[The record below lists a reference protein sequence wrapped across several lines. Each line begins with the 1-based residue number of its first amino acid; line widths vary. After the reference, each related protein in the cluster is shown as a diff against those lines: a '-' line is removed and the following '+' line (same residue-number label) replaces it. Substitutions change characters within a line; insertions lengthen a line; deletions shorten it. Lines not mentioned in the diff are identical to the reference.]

1 MRRFYFLFIALTL
14 SLGCMAQGFPPYRS
28 GHRPPQHRSGNRPMR
43 EVNPEYK
50 MTAETF
56 VADSLVSSEYTLNYY
71 KKQYAAVGDISKK
84 PCLFVYLHGGGGRDG
99 KDNRYIQHAA
109 IHTLDKYLTEKGIDA
124 MVVAP
129 KCTKG
134 NSWATISK
142 HVYSMIESLVA
153 DYNIDVSRIYL
164 MGTSFG
170 AQGGWALLS
179 ERPDLFAATQLAS
192 AAPKRYVLENVV
204 KTPIYFTLG
213 ENDMDNPEDYKKT
226 IRKFRKAGA
235 EIEFKILPGLN
246 HFQACNQAYT
256 AESIEFLLKH

>member
-1 MRRFYFLFIALTL
+1 MNKITYTKHCEFCGTELTTPL
-14 SLGCMAQGFPPYRS
+14 SDDIRWVP
-28 GHRPPQHRSGNRPMR
+28 

-56 VADSLVSSEYTLNYY
+56 VADSLVLSEYTLNYY
-71 KKQYAAVGDISKK
+71 KK
-84 PCLFVYLHGGGGRDG
+84 
-99 KDNRYIQHAA
+99 QHAA

-179 ERPDLFAATQLAS
+179 ERPDLFAAAQLAS
-192 AAPKRYVLENVV
+192 AAPKQYVLE
-204 KTPIYFTLG
+204 
-213 ENDMDNPEDYKKT
+213 
-226 IRKFRKAGA
+226 
-235 EIEFKILPGLN
+235 
-246 HFQACNQAYT
+246 
-256 AESIEFLLKH
+256 

>member
-1 MRRFYFLFIALTL
+1 MRR
-14 SLGCMAQGFPPYRS
+14 
-28 GHRPPQHRSGNRPMR
+28 
-43 EVNPEYK
+43 
-50 MTAETF
+50 
-56 VADSLVSSEYTLNYY
+56 
-71 KKQYAAVGDISKK
+71 
-84 PCLFVYLHGGGGRDG
+84 GGGRDG

-124 MVVAP
+124 MVVVP

-179 ERPDLFAATQLAS
+179 ERPDLFAAAQLAS
-192 AAPKRYVLENVV
+192 AAPKQYVLE
-204 KTPIYFTLG
+204 
-213 ENDMDNPEDYKKT
+213 
-226 IRKFRKAGA
+226 
-235 EIEFKILPGLN
+235 
-246 HFQACNQAYT
+246 
-256 AESIEFLLKH
+256 

>member
-1 MRRFYFLFIALTL
+1 MRHFYLLFIALTL
-14 SLGCMAQGFPPYRS
+14 SLGCVAQGFPPYRS

-56 VADSLVSSEYTLNYY
+56 VADSIVSSEYTLNYY

-134 NSWATISK
+134 NS
-142 HVYSMIESLVA
+142 
-153 DYNIDVSRIYL
+153 
-164 MGTSFG
+164 
-170 AQGGWALLS
+170 
-179 ERPDLFAATQLAS
+179 
-192 AAPKRYVLENVV
+192 
-204 KTPIYFTLG
+204 
-213 ENDMDNPEDYKKT
+213 
-226 IRKFRKAGA
+226 
-235 EIEFKILPGLN
+235 
-246 HFQACNQAYT
+246 
-256 AESIEFLLKH
+256 

>member
-1 MRRFYFLFIALTL
+1 MIHIYLLFIALTL
-14 SLGCMAQGFPPYRS
+14 SLGCMAQGFPPHRG

-43 EVNPEYK
+43 TPNPEYK
-50 MTAETF
+50 KTAETF
-56 VADSLVSSEYTLNYY
+56 VTDSLVSAEYTLNYY
-71 KKQYAAVGDISKK
+71 KKLYTAIDDTSKK

-99 KDNRYIQHAA
+99 MDNRYIQHAA
-109 IHTLDKYLTEKGIDA
+109 IHTLDKYLTENGIGG

-129 KCTKG
+129 KCTRG
-134 NSWATISK
+134 NSWATISRY
-142 HVYSMIESLVA
+142 VYSMIENLVA
-153 DYNIDVSRIYL
+153 NYNIDVSRIYL

-170 AQGGWALLS
+170 AQGGWVLLS
-179 ERPDLFAATQLAS
+179 ERPDLFAAAQLAS

-226 IRKFRKAGA
+226 IKKFRKAGA

-246 HFQACNQAYT
+246 HVQACDQAYT

>member
-1 MRRFYFLFIALTL
+1 MNKITYTKHCEFCGTELTTPL
-14 SLGCMAQGFPPYRS
+14 SDDIQRAP
-28 GHRPPQHRSGNRPMR
+28 

-56 VADSLVSSEYTLNYY
+56 VADSLVLSEYTLNYY
-71 KKQYAAVGDISKK
+71 KK
-84 PCLFVYLHGGGGRDG
+84 
-99 KDNRYIQHAA
+99 QHAA

-153 DYNIDVSRIYL
+153 ELKVAGHFCRNVLTYLLPHSLLLQLQSNISL
-164 MGTSFG
+164 
-170 AQGGWALLS
+170 
-179 ERPDLFAATQLAS
+179 
-192 AAPKRYVLENVV
+192 N
-204 KTPIYFTLG
+204 
-213 ENDMDNPEDYKKT
+213 KKT

-246 HFQACNQAYT
+246 HIQACNQAYT

>member
-1 MRRFYFLFIALTL
+1 MKRIYLLFISLTL
-14 SLGCMAQGFPPYRS
+14 SLGCMAQGFPP
-28 GHRPPQHRSGNRPMR
+28 HRTGQRPQHQRSVNRPMR
-43 EVNPEYK
+43 EINPGYQ

-56 VADSLVSSEYTLNYY
+56 VADSLISSEYTLNYY
-71 KKQYAAVGDISKK
+71 KKLYTKVGNTSKK
-84 PCLFVYLHGGGGRDG
+84 LCLFVYLHGGGGRDG

-109 IHTLDKYLTEKGIDA
+109 IYTLDKYLTENEIDA

-142 HVYSMIESLVA
+142 YVYSMIESLVA
-153 DYNIDVSRIYL
+153 DHNIDTSRIYL

-179 ERPDLFAATQLAS
+179 ERPDLFAAAQLAS

-226 IRKFRKAGA
+226 IEKFRKAGA

-246 HFQACNQAYT
+246 HMQACNQAYT